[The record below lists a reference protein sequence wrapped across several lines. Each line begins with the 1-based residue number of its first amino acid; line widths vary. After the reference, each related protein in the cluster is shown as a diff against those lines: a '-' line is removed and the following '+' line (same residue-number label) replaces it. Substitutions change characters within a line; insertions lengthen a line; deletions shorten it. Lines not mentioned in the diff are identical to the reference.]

1 MATFKKIL
9 LWICIVLFVLI
20 AGFLGGWKY
29 EEYRIR
35 RNGEQSA
42 AELKTKLELAESK
55 LAELQSE
62 HDAILQLAG
71 KQREQLDSIRDII
84 NESKSITSKHENELR
99 DIDATITDIE
109 RTVKRITEDFTKI
122 QRIVESSGT
131 KGK

>member
-20 AGFLGGWKY
+20 AGFFGGWKY
-29 EEYRIR
+29 AEYRIR

-42 AELKTKLELAESK
+42 AELKTKLELSESK

-71 KQREQLDSIRDII
+71 KQREHLDSIRDII
-84 NESKSITSKHENELR
+84 NESKSITSKHEDELR

-109 RTVKRITEDFTKI
+109 RTVQRITEDFTKI

>member
-20 AGFLGGWKY
+20 AGFFGGWKY

-42 AELKTKLELAESK
+42 AELKTKLELAE
-55 LAELQSE
+55 LQSE
-62 HDAILQLAG
+62 HDAILHLAG

-84 NESKSITSKHENELR
+84 NESKSITSKHEDELR

-109 RTVKRITEDFTKI
+109 RTVQRITEDFTKI

>member
-20 AGFLGGWKY
+20 AGFFGGWKY

-84 NESKSITSKHENELR
+84 NESKSITSKHEDELR

-109 RTVKRITEDFTKI
+109 RTVQRITEDFTKI

>member
-20 AGFLGGWKY
+20 AGFFGGWNY
-29 EEYRIR
+29 SEYRIR

-42 AELKTKLELAESK
+42 VELKSKLELAESK
-55 LAELQSE
+55 LAELQNGY
-62 HDAILQLAG
+62 DDILQLAG
-71 KQREQLDSIRDII
+71 RQREQLDSIRDII
-84 NESKSITSKHENELR
+84 NESKSITSKHEDELR

-109 RTVKRITEDFTKI
+109 RTVQRITEDFTKI